1 MNVNNMYIKDP
12 TIREAILKV
21 KMYRIFSLIFFIVGF
36 FVFLLLYSGYMKGRE
51 LVEAFTLVMLGIILL
66 PFTPALVL
74 SWLTLRCD
82 KTAEA
87 ALSQYI
93 QQEQF
98 KKEEQAR
105 LNDKRMR
112 EADAARA
119 AVGHSDVRQRRAAA
133 AAMERIAAPI
143 RPVVWWFC
151 GNDEPGLVSPPDVP
165 RCACA
170 RSRADVAVWQR
181 NVRPADDL
189 FAAAPGFR
197 AAAAE

>member
-1 MNVNNMYIKDP
+1 MYIKDP

-119 AVGHSDVRQRRAAA
+119 AAAA
-133 AAMERIAAPI
+133 KASEH
-143 RPVVWWFC
+143 
-151 GNDEPGLVSPPDVP
+151 DVP
-165 RCACA
+165 ALYEQGDPSESA
-170 RSRADVAVWQR
+170 ASIEAEDVALR
-181 NVRPADDL
+181 SD
-189 FAAAPGFR
+189 
-197 AAAAE
+197 E